1 VRSKPSGKYL
11 DMTRIAERLFEFV
24 EATIDDELTGELDYL
39 ASYDRIKR
47 GLQDVVDMPD
57 RRLDLFIRLCLQNKG
72 RLAKGKRGQFDGL
85 TDEEIQSMEKVVLA
99 EMRQSAS

>member
-1 VRSKPSGKYL
+1 L
-11 DMTRIAERLFEFV
+11 DF
-24 EATIDDELTGELDYL
+24 L

-85 TDEEIQSMEKVVLA
+85 TAEEIQSMERVVLA